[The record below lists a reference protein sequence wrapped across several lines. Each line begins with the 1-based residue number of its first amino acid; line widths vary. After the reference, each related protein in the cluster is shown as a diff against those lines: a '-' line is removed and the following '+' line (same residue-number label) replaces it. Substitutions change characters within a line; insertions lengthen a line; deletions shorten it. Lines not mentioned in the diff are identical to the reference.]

1 MRERDVERFLIQRV
15 KAMGGEVRKLRW
27 IGRRGA
33 PDRLVLLPGHW
44 PFLLELKA
52 PGKRP
57 TLQQARE
64 LVRIASYGLPTAW
77 ADSPAEIEV
86 CITQMVRPE
95 YAR

>member
-1 MRERDVERFLIQRV
+1 MRERDVEAHLVRRV
-15 KAMGGEVRKLRW
+15 KALGGEVRKMRW

-52 PGKRP
+52 PGQCP

-64 LVRIASYGLPTAW
+64 MDRLASYGLPTAW
-77 ADSPAEIEV
+77 ADSPTRVDAAIVE
-86 CITQMVRPE
+86 MVRKE
-95 YAR
+95 CQR